1 MDIDAI
7 LLQADKLSPT
17 PQILPKLQAVLREL
31 NADIGE
37 ISALVKFDAA
47 LTAQIVRLGN
57 SAFFGMSKPSK
68 SVDEAISRLGMR
80 EIYNLVGLI
89 VARQIFGEELRYY
102 GLKSTQLWENSVLSA
117 ALMETFAERTGHN
130 VEVAYT
136 AGLVRD
142 IGKVL
147 INRVLQEKEVEYDG
161 SAVVGLEEERR
172 LLGFD
177 FAEIGAALLKK
188 WNFHEEIFAAVRF
201 QVSPLESPETNPF
214 ACLLYLTNLAMTND
228 ICASGEAVE
237 DSEVNASLLKAV
249 GLNEDLIAEC
259 FDQARGKFARISS
272 FIKAA

>member
-1 MDIDAI
+1 M
-7 LLQADKLSPT
+7 
-17 PQILPKLQAVLREL
+17 
-31 NADIGE
+31 
-37 ISALVKFDAA
+37 VKFDAA

-57 SAFFGMSKPSK
+57 SAFFGMNKPSK
-68 SVDEAISRLGMR
+68 SVDEAICRLGMR

-147 INRVLQEKEVEYDG
+147 INRVLQEKEVEFDG
-161 SAVVGLEEERR
+161 SPVVGLEEERR

-201 QVSPLESPETNPF
+201 QVRPLESPETNPF

-259 FDQARGKFARISS
+259 FDEARGKFARISS

>member
-161 SAVVGLEEERR
+161 SPVVGLEEERR

-188 WNFHEEIFAAVRF
+188 WNFPRGDLCCRPI
-201 QVSPLESPETNPF
+201 
-214 ACLLYLTNLAMTND
+214 
-228 ICASGEAVE
+228 SGQ
-237 DSEVNASLLKAV
+237 SS
-249 GLNEDLIAEC
+249 
-259 FDQARGKFARISS
+259 RISRNQS
-272 FIKAA
+272 LCLSTIPHQPGNDE

>member
-17 PQILPKLQAVLREL
+17 PQLLPKLQAVLREL

-68 SVDEAISRLGMR
+68 SVDEAICRLGMR

-161 SAVVGLEEERR
+161 SPVV
-172 LLGFD
+172 GFD

-214 ACLLYLTNLAMTND
+214 ACLLYLTNLAMTNEN
-228 ICASGEAVE
+228 CASGEAVE
-237 DSEVNASLLKAV
+237 DTEVNASLLKAV

-259 FDQARGKFARISS
+259 FDEARGKFARISS